1 MPQGLTID
9 VLIRVLVGITLFTAA
24 YLAEVIRGGLQA
36 IPKGQLEAA
45 ATLGLSYWQTQRKIV
60 LPQAL
65 AMVVPSIMNSF
76 ISVFKD
82 TSLVSIVS
90 LYELTG
96 ALDMAINADA
106 DWKPFKLQGYV
117 FIAVIYFIF
126 CFSMSRYSRWVE
138 RQVNKSKAR

>member
-1 MPQGLTID
+1 
-9 VLIRVLVGITLFTAA
+9 
-24 YLAEVIRGGLQA
+24 
-36 IPKGQLEAA
+36 
-45 ATLGLSYWQTQRKIV
+45 

-106 DWKPFKLQGYV
+106 DWKPYKLQGYV
-117 FIAVIYFIF
+117 FIALVYFIF
-126 CFSMSRYSRWVE
+126 CFSMSRYSLWVE
-138 RQVNKSKAR
+138 RQVNKSKPR

>member
-1 MPQGLTID
+1 
-9 VLIRVLVGITLFTAA
+9 
-24 YLAEVIRGGLQA
+24 
-36 IPKGQLEAA
+36 
-45 ATLGLSYWQTQRKIV
+45 
-60 LPQAL
+60 
-65 AMVVPSIMNSF
+65 MVVPSIMNSF

-117 FIAVIYFIF
+117 FIAAIYFVF

-138 RQVNKSKAR
+138 RQVNRSRMR